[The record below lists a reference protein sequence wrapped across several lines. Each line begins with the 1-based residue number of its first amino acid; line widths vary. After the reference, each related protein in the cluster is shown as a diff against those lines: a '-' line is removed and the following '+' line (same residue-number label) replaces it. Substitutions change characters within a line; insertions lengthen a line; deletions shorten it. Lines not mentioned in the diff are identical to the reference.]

1 MAPAASDDARRSY
14 RRAVAAGESAEK
26 MRRVIEQGA
35 EGDEWVAGSG
45 RQPTRAATATR

>member
-35 EGDEWVAGSG
+35 EGDEWVARSG
-45 RQPTRAATATR
+45 RQPSRAATATR